1 MPSAWCR
8 CGFRSSLAISLFLA
22 VETARADQ
30 AADFFRAK
38 VEPILVARC
47 LQCHADEHKGGLD
60 LTTKTTALKGGENG
74 PVIVP
79 HEPERSLLVE
89 YVSTGQMPPK
99 KPLPKKE
106 VAVLRQW
113 IAEGAYF
120 PDHTL
125 DP

>member
-1 MPSAWCR
+1 MPSAWFR
-8 CGFRSSLAISLFLA
+8 CGWCSSLAILLFLA

-30 AADFFRAK
+30 TADFFRAK

-60 LTTKTTALKGGENG
+60 LTTKATALKGGESG
-74 PVIVP
+74 PVMVP
-79 HEPERSLLVE
+79 HKPEKSLLVE

-99 KPLPKKE
+99 KPLSKDE

-113 IAEGAYF
+113 I
-120 PDHTL
+120 
-125 DP
+125 